1 MSAPQQPIASA
12 PEPTAAPAQLAG
24 LTISPSPGVTS
35 TTADAKESVLTT
47 PKVGSAQFSSFIS
60 LVHSYLW
67 SSVTFADQKAA
78 FLFAIDSAFLGYLLS
93 NGLLREMRHTQ
104 AWQLAQWLSLT
115 SLVFFGL
122 SIGMAIYVV
131 MPRLGGNRTGLIY
144 FMAIASR
151 RNREAYV
158 AEVLSSSDSSLS
170 SALAEHSYEVARI
183 ATRKYRNLRFGV
195 WVGIIGFVSG
205 LLYIGITQ

>member
-1 MSAPQQPIASA
+1 MSTPQQPVA
-12 PEPTAAPAQLAG
+12 PTPQPAEAPAQLAG
-24 LTISPSPGVTS
+24 LTIPSSPGVTS
-35 TTADAKESVLTT
+35 TTADAKESVLAT
-47 PKVGSAQFSSFIS
+47 PKVGSEQFSSFIS

-93 NGLLREMRHTQ
+93 NGLLRKMTHVQT
-104 AWQLAQWLSLT
+104 WQFLQWLSLV
-115 SLVFFGL
+115 SLVSLGL
-122 SIGMAIYVV
+122 SIGMAVYVV
-131 MPRLGGNRTGLIY
+131 MPRLGGNRGGLIY

-158 AEVLSSSDSSLS
+158 AELLSSSDSSLS

-183 ATRKYRNLRFGV
+183 ATRKYRNLRLGV
-195 WVGIIGFVSG
+195 WVGIIGFASG
-205 LLYIGITQ
+205 LVYIGISQ